1 MKKILMMLVLMTSL
15 MSGVWAANS
24 SQVTNAKADSIA
36 LAIADSTKKADMDY
50 LSTAIAKALE
60 QNQVNTESG
69 YAKSDFRGLMEESGD
84 ILIPIFICCILPLGI
99 VISVLLYKHHKT
111 KDRNR
116 VIQCAIEHG
125 QGISAFLAAEQGTT
139 LLNANDEIYRK
150 GIKNVCIGAALLIL
164 LWVIA
169 TEIAAVACFPLF
181 MGIGQI
187 VIAKTTKE
195 QKPTEEVLNPDAPA
209 ET

>member
-50 LSTAIAKALE
+50 LATAIAKALE
-60 QNQVNTESG
+60 QNQENTESG
-69 YAKSDFRGLMEESGD
+69 YVKSDFRVLMEESED
-84 ILIPIFICCILPLGI
+84 ILVPIFICCILPLGI

-116 VIQCAIEHG
+116 VILSAIEHG
-125 QGISAFLAAEQGTT
+125 QDISAFLAAEQETT
-139 LLNANDEIYRK
+139 MQNSNDQIYRK
-150 GIKNVCIGAALLIL
+150 GIKNVCIGAALIIVLFI
-164 LWVIA
+164 IA
-169 TEIAAVACFPLF
+169 TEIA
-181 MGIGQI
+181 
-187 VIAKTTKE
+187 
-195 QKPTEEVLNPDAPA
+195 
-209 ET
+209 